1 MKIKVNDSW
10 VKIKCFD
17 DIIPLV
23 NEHYKKELS
32 VYIDVDDEH
41 KSEGYYMLIKS
52 LKNMGGE
59 VDIDDVCAFLDEW
72 LGLPGKSF

>member
-1 MKIKVNDSW
+1 MKIRVNDSF

-23 NEHYKKELS
+23 NEHYKKEL
-32 VYIDVDDEH
+32 IDIDDEH
-41 KSEGYYMLIKS
+41 KSEGCYLLIKS